1 MIKVFLKIK
10 LPAHTEIG
18 YELKFTTEQSDWPT
32 TCTEKNSRKKR
43 RIPINGII
51 PLQYSYINVVIDVQ
65 FTNETVTYDDVK

>member
-10 LPAHTEIG
+10 LPIYTEIG

-32 TCTEKNSRKKR
+32 TCNEKNSRKKR
-43 RIPINGII
+43 QIPINGII

-65 FTNETVTYDDVK
+65 FTNETVTYDDVR